1 MTLSEQYYGGT
12 AHTPGAA
19 DAAAVSSVAEHALEV
34 TGMRVLRTTLSEA
47 ATSSN
52 GATITWQ
59 ANFVV
64 HRDDRDGAIAA
75 LGDAFFTQ
83 HLTQDLWALGG
94 THLYSQ
100 WQRVGA
106 VLSEGIV
113 YI

>member
-12 AHTPGAA
+12 SHTPSAA
-19 DAAAVSSVAEHALEV
+19 DAAAVSSVAEHALEI
-34 TGMRVLRTTLSEA
+34 TGIRVLRTALSEV
-47 ATSSN
+47 ATN
-52 GATITWQ
+52 GATVTWQ
-59 ANFVV
+59 VNFVV

-100 WQRVGA
+100 WQRIGA

-113 YI
+113 YV